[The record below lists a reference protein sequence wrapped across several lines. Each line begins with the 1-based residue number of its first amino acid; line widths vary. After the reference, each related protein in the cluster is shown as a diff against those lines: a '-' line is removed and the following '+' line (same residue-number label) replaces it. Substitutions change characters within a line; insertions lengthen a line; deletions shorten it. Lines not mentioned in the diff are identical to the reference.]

1 MQTGTEHT
9 EMNFKAH
16 NTFHTPREDTLMQV
30 RFAEKH

>member
-16 NTFHTPREDTLMQV
+16 NTREDTLMQV